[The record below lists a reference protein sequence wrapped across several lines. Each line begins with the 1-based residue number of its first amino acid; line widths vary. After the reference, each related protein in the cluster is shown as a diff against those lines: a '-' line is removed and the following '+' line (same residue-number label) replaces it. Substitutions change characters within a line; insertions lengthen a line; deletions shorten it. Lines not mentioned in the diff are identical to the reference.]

1 MVKMAVQAPFY
12 PENMDFPM
20 CGLQDPAFGFV
31 DDLRFSLQYPQQ
43 TLFHLQRSAQKLGV
57 DYNEGVSS
65 ASSCNSL
72 PPMPVFQSLDALFAL
87 QSQEIDRILQIQ
99 NERLRLVLQE
109 QRKQDIAVLLSD
121 FESKTSNLIR
131 RKEEDLAQATMR
143 TMELQECL
151 RKAEMERETWQRLAK
166 ANEAM
171 VTDLNNTLEQ
181 VRERVVS
188 VSHTAED
195 TASFCGS
202 CERDDRGQEEAV
214 KRSSRKMT
222 CKSCYSRSP
231 CVLFLPCRHVCSCK
245 YCEAF
250 LGSCPVCS
258 AVKEGSIEVFF
269 V

>member
-1 MVKMAVQAPFY
+1 LK
-12 PENMDFPM
+12 
-20 CGLQDPAFGFV
+20 
-31 DDLRFSLQYPQQ
+31 
-43 TLFHLQRSAQKLGV
+43 
-57 DYNEGVSS
+57 
-65 ASSCNSL
+65 
-72 PPMPVFQSLDALFAL
+72 
-87 QSQEIDRILQIQ
+87 
-99 NERLRLVLQE
+99 LVLQE
-109 QRKQDIAVLLSD
+109 QRKQDIAVLLNE
-121 FESKTSNLIR
+121 FESKTSSLIR
-131 RKEEDLAQATMR
+131 RKEEDLAQAKMR

-166 ANEAM
+166 ANEAI

-181 VRERVVS
+181 VKERLVS

-195 TASFCGS
+195 AASFCGS
-202 CERDDRGQEEAV
+202 CERVDRGQEEEEAV
-214 KRSSRKMT
+214 KRSSRKMS

-258 AVKEGSIEVFF
+258 AVKEGSIEVFL